1 MEKAGL
7 AASQKNGGG
16 QVHFV
21 FLDESGFSEG
31 SVIRRTWAP
40 RGQTPVLRT
49 KMRSWKRMSAIGAL
63 AYRRDGRSRVLLR
76 FHPGEVRTHQ
86 VLVFLKHLLRHLR
99 GKVVLIWDGL
109 QAHRALPV
117 RAFVESHP
125 RLEVV
130 RLPAY
135 APELNPVEGLW
146 GWIKGTCLAN
156 VCEETLAPVVE
167 HVRSGVRRLRRR
179 RALPWAFLSRTG
191 ISL

>member
-1 MEKAGL
+1 MAP
-7 AASQKNGGG
+7 SQKNGRG

-63 AYRRDGRSRVLLR
+63 AYRRDGRSRVLMR
-76 FHPGEVRTHQ
+76 FHRGEVRTPQ
-86 VLVFLKHLLRHLR
+86 VLAFLRHLLRHLR
-99 GKVVLIWDGL
+99 GEIVLIWDGL
-109 QAHRALPV
+109 QAHRAKQV
-117 RAFVESHP
+117 REFVERQP
-125 RLEVV
+125 RLQVV
-130 RLPAY
+130 RLPPY

-156 VCEETLAPVVE
+156 VCEDTLEPVVA
-167 HVRSGVRRLRRR
+167 HVRRGVRRLRRR
-179 RALPWAFLSRTG
+179 DDLPWAFLSRTG
-191 ISL
+191 IFL

>member
-1 MEKAGL
+1 M
-7 AASQKNGGG
+7 AASQKNSGA

-31 SVIRRTWAP
+31 SVLRRTWAP

-63 AYRRDGRSRVLLR
+63 AYRRSGRSRVLLR
-76 FHPGEVRTHQ
+76 FHRGEVRTPQ
-86 VLVFLKHLLRHLR
+86 ILVFLRHLLRHLR
-99 GKVVLIWDGL
+99 GKIVLIWDGL
-109 QAHRALPV
+109 QAHRAMQV
-117 RAFVESHP
+117 REFVQQQS
-125 RLEVV
+125 RLRVV

-156 VCEETLAPVVE
+156 VCEETLEPVVE
-167 HVRSGVRRLRRR
+167 HVRRGVRRLRRR
-179 RALPWAFLSRTG
+179 ADLPWAFLSRTG